1 MSKYTKPMKLID
13 FVEQFVAHNT
23 VVEIYSLELVPEKIT
38 DTITRYCKKFDK
50 LETVME
56 WQITEPDDC
65 AYYKAHPD
73 VKPSKYRY
81 HNVEM
86 IVGVPN
92 HIDRTDLV
100 GIVVSVDDKKV
111 KRIFNEAG
119 LTVEKRE
126 QPLTSEELD
135 KQVKEIMSCFEEVQ
149 NGEDKG

>member
-1 MSKYTKPMKLID
+1 MSKYTEPMKLID

-23 VVEIYSLELVPEKIT
+23 VVEIYSLEIVPEIT

-65 AYYKAHPD
+65 AYYKAHSD

-100 GIVVSVDDKKV
+100 GIVVSVDDEKI

-126 QPLTSEELD
+126 QPLTGEELD
-135 KQVKEIMSCFEEVQ
+135 KQVKGIMSCFAEVKD
-149 NGEDKG
+149 EKEL

>member
-1 MSKYTKPMKLID
+1 MAKRYGKELKMMTLID

-23 VVEIYSLELVPEKIT
+23 VIEIYSLEIVPEKIT

-50 LETVME
+50 LETVMD
-56 WQITEPDDC
+56 WQITEPDNCD
-65 AYYKAHPD
+65 YYRVHPD

-100 GIVVSVDDKKV
+100 GIVV
-111 KRIFNEAG
+111 
-119 LTVEKRE
+119 
-126 QPLTSEELD
+126 
-135 KQVKEIMSCFEEVQ
+135 EVPS
-149 NGEDKG
+149 K

>member
-1 MSKYTKPMKLID
+1 MTLID

-23 VVEIYSLELVPEKIT
+23 VVEIYSLELIPETIT

-50 LETVME
+50 LETVMD
-56 WQITEPDDC
+56 WQITEPDNCD
-65 AYYKAHPD
+65 YYRVHPD

-100 GIVVSVDDKKV
+100 GIVVEVPSNDKT
-111 KRIFNEAG
+111 KRNTTFA
-119 LTVEKRE
+119 R
-126 QPLTSEELD
+126 
-135 KQVKEIMSCFEEVQ
+135 
-149 NGEDKG
+149 

>member
-23 VVEIYSLELVPEKIT
+23 VVEVYSLELVPETIT
-38 DTITRYCKKFDK
+38 DTITRYCKRFDK

-65 AYYKAHPD
+65 AYYKAHQD

-100 GIVVSVDDKKV
+100 GIVVSVDDEKV

-135 KQVKEIMSCFEEVQ
+135 KQVKEIMSCFKEVQ
-149 NGEDKG
+149 NGKDKG

>member
-1 MSKYTKPMKLID
+1 MSKYTEPMKLID

-23 VVEIYSLELVPEKIT
+23 EVEIYSLELVPETIT
-38 DTITRYCKKFDK
+38 DTITRYCKKFNK

-65 AYYKAHPD
+65 AYYKAHPY

-86 IVGVPN
+86 VVGVPN

-100 GIVVSVDDKKV
+100 GIVVSVDDEKV

-119 LTVEKRE
+119 LTIEKRE
-126 QPLTSEELD
+126 QPLTGEELD
-135 KQVKEIMSCFEEVQ
+135 KQVEEIMSCFAEVQ
-149 NGEDKG
+149 NAEDKG

>member
-1 MSKYTKPMKLID
+1 MVYDSSWKKTLPPEKSKEDEEIKMSKYTKPMKLID

-23 VVEIYSLELVPEKIT
+23 VVEIYSLELVPETIT

-100 GIVVSVDDKKV
+100 GIVVEVPKNDKT
-111 KRIFNEAG
+111 KRNTTLAR
-119 LTVEKRE
+119 RE
-126 QPLTSEELD
+126 LKT
-135 KQVKEIMSCFEEVQ
+135 
-149 NGEDKG
+149 

>member
-1 MSKYTKPMKLID
+1 MSKYTEPMKLID

-23 VVEIYSLELVPEKIT
+23 VVEIYSLEIVPEKIT

-100 GIVVSVDDKKV
+100 GVVVFDNDEKV

-126 QPLTSEELD
+126 QPLTDEELD
-135 KQVKEIMSCFEEVQ
+135 KQVKEIMSCFGEVQ
-149 NGEDKG
+149 NAEDKG

>member
-1 MSKYTKPMKLID
+1 MSKYTEPMKLID

-23 VVEIYSLELVPEKIT
+23 VVEIYSLEIVPEKIT

-81 HNVEM
+81 CNVEM

-100 GIVVSVDDKKV
+100 GVVVSVDDEKV

-126 QPLTSEELD
+126 QPLTSDELD
-135 KQVKEIMSCFEEVQ
+135 KQVKEIMSCFGEVQ
-149 NGEDKG
+149 NGKDKG

>member
-23 VVEIYSLELVPEKIT
+23 VVEVYSLELVP
-38 DTITRYCKKFDK
+38 
-50 LETVME
+50 ETVME

-100 GIVVSVDDKKV
+100 GIVV
-111 KRIFNEAG
+111 
-119 LTVEKRE
+119 
-126 QPLTSEELD
+126 
-135 KQVKEIMSCFEEVQ
+135 EVQ